1 MASTATSNNNSVS
14 PTQKL
19 QFSFNG
25 QNPGSTSPVAAS
37 LANATE
43 PTNSSSN
50 QRQTQVGTF
59 PQQTSGGAS
68 TVCFNLY

>member
-1 MASTATSNNNSVS
+1 
-14 PTQKL
+14 
-19 QFSFNG
+19 
-25 QNPGSTSPVAAS
+25 